1 MKEQEKTITNA
12 AEIKNI
18 AMRISTTTVVVNLAL
33 SVFKLVAG
41 LVASSGAMISD
52 AIHSASDVISTFI
65 VMIGVHI
72 SGKEPDK
79 EHPYGHERFE
89 CVASI
94 VLAMILAETG
104 IAIGSTGMKTI
115 ISGNYSGLKI
125 PGMLALVAAVIS
137 IIVKEWMYHY
147 TIHAARR
154 IQSGALK
161 ADAWHHRSDALSSI
175 GALIGIAGARM
186 GFAIADSIASVIIC
200 LFIIKAA
207 YDIFKDAIE
216 KMIDQSCDEDTE
228 QKMHDLI
235 LSEPGVEGL
244 SVLQTRI
251 FGSRIYVDAEIEAD
265 GSLSLTDAHNIAEQ
279 VHNAIEQAFPT
290 VKHIMIHVNP
300 CDAHKGDA
308 HKA

>member
-12 AEIKNI
+12 AEMKNI

-279 VHNAIEQAFPT
+279 VHDAIEQAFPT

-300 CDAHKGDA
+300 CDAHKA
-308 HKA
+308 

>member
-1 MKEQEKTITNA
+1 MKEMEKTITDA
-12 AEIKNI
+12 AEAKRI
-18 AMRISTTTVVVNLAL
+18 AMRVSTITVLVNLAL
-33 SVFKLVAG
+33 SVCKLLAG
-41 LVASSGAMISD
+41 LFASSGAMISD
-52 AIHSASDVISTFI
+52 AIHSASDVVSTFI

-94 VLAMILAETG
+94 ILAMILAETG
-104 IAIGSTGMKTI
+104 IAIGGAGVRTI
-115 ISGNYSGLKI
+115 ISGNYSDLKT
-125 PGMLALVAAVIS
+125 PGMLALAAAVLS
-137 IIVKEWMYHY
+137 IVVKEWMYHY
-147 TIHAARR
+147 TIHAAKR
-154 IQSGALK
+154 IKSGALK

-175 GALIGIAGARM
+175 GALIGIMGARM
-186 GFAIADSIASVIIC
+186 GFAIADSVASVVIC

-207 YDIFKDAIE
+207 YDIFKDAIA
-216 KMIDQSCDEDTE
+216 KMIDQSCDAETE

-251 FGSRIYVDAEIEAD
+251 FGSRLYVDAEIEAD
-265 GSLSLTDAHNIAEQ
+265 GELSLTDAHSIAER
-279 VHNAIEQAFPT
+279 VHDVIEQTFPS

-300 CDAHKGDA
+300 SDTHGR
-308 HKA
+308 

>member
-216 KMIDQSCDEDTE
+216 KMIDQSCDEATE

-279 VHNAIEQAFPT
+279 VHDAIEQAFPT

-300 CDAHKGDA
+300 CDAHKA
-308 HKA
+308 

>member
-1 MKEQEKTITNA
+1 MKEQEKTITDA
-12 AEIKNI
+12 VEIKNI

-52 AIHSASDVISTFI
+52 AIHSASDVVSTFI

-104 IAIGSTGMKTI
+104 IAIGSTGIKTI

-279 VHNAIEQAFPT
+279 VHDAIERAFPT

-300 CDAHKGDA
+300 CDAHKA
-308 HKA
+308 

>member
-12 AEIKNI
+12 AEMKNI

-104 IAIGSTGMKTI
+104 IAIGSTGIKTI

-175 GALIGIAGARM
+175 GALIGIAGARI

-279 VHNAIEQAFPT
+279 VHDAIEQAFPT

>member
-1 MKEQEKTITNA
+1 MKEQKKTITNA
-12 AEIKNI
+12 AEMKNI

-235 LSEPGVEGL
+235 LSEPGVKGL

-279 VHNAIEQAFPT
+279 VHDAIEQAFPT

-300 CDAHKGDA
+300 CDAHKA
-308 HKA
+308 